1 MSLQACFRAV
11 TLAGRQLVF
20 VLGKGGV
27 GRTTVA
33 ASLGIAAAEAGLETL
48 VAEVA
53 SQSRLLS
60 LFGHGEDAPQ
70 GLETPLRHRLH
81 GLSIDPARALE
92 EYVVLHLPLKA
103 LARRLTGDRAFS
115 QLASAAPG
123 LRELVT
129 MGKLWYLAQRRAERA
144 AAYDVVIADLPA
156 TGHGLAML
164 RAPSTFADIANTGPL
179 HRQTSTVAHDLTDPR
194 KTGAVVVALAE
205 ELATNEAVG
214 LVGGLRQLRVD
225 PAVAVVNAVAHRLVE
240 DADVRALRRAR
251 TRAST
256 GLAGAA
262 LAAGLARGAADVR
275 RERELERLEDATGI
289 SLTVL
294 PEVDEPT
301 HEGLDEL
308 AHDLAHAWVESASKD
323 TAA

>member
-1 MSLQACFRAV
+1 V
-11 TLAGRQLVF
+11 TLTGRQLVF

-33 ASLGIAAAEAGLETL
+33 AALGIAAADAGRETL

-53 SQSRLLS
+53 SQARLLA

-70 GLETPLRHRLH
+70 GTETPLGDRLH

-92 EYVVLHLPLKA
+92 EYLVMHLPLKA
-103 LARRLTGDRAFS
+103 LARKLASDRAFS

-129 MGKLWYLAQRRAERA
+129 MGKLWYLAQPRADRA
-144 AAYDVVIADLPA
+144 APYEVVIVDMPA

-164 RAPSTFADIANTGPL
+164 RSPSTFADIANTGRL
-179 HRQTSTVAHDLTDPR
+179 HRQTSTVAHDLTDRR
-194 KTGAVVVALAE
+194 KTAAVVVALAE
-205 ELATNEAVG
+205 ELATNEAVA
-214 LVGGLRQLRVD
+214 LVDGLRRLRID
-225 PAVAVVNAVAHRLVE
+225 PALAVVNAVAHRLVE
-240 DADVRALRRAR
+240 DADVRALQRAR
-251 TRAST
+251 HRAGE

-262 LAAGLARGAADVR
+262 LAAGLARGNADVR
-275 RERELERLEDATGI
+275 RERHLARLQDAARI
-289 SLTVL
+289 PVTVL
-294 PEVDEPT
+294 PEVNEPT

-308 AHDLAHAWVESASKD
+308 AHGLADAWHMGEAEDSA
-323 TAA
+323 A

>member
-1 MSLQACFRAV
+1 V
-11 TLAGRQLVF
+11 TLTGRQLVF

-27 GRTTVA
+27 GRTTIA
-33 ASLGIAAAEAGLETL
+33 AALGIAAADAGHETL

-53 SQSRLLS
+53 SQARLLS

-70 GLETPLRHRLH
+70 GTETPLRDRLH

-92 EYVVLHLPLKA
+92 EYLVMHLPLKA
-103 LARRLTGDRAFS
+103 LARKLAGDRAFS

-144 AAYDVVIADLPA
+144 APYDVVIVDMPA

-164 RAPSTFADIANTGPL
+164 RAPATFADIANTGPL
-179 HRQTSTVAHDLTDPR
+179 HRQTSTVAHDLTDQR
-194 KTGAVVVALAE
+194 KSAAVVVALAE
-205 ELATNEAVG
+205 ELAVNEAIG
-214 LVGGLRQLRVD
+214 LVDGLRQLRVD

-240 DADVRALRRAR
+240 DADLRALRRAR
-251 TRAST
+251 NRVSE

-262 LAAGLARGAADVR
+262 VTAALARGAADLR
-275 RERELERLEDATGI
+275 REHELARLQDTTGVPV
-289 SLTVL
+289 TVL

-308 AHDLAHAWVESASKD
+308 AHDLAHAWHDSAAEDS
-323 TAA
+323 AA